1 MTKIVIIS
9 VVMLIVFGF
18 IYMKYIQNEQLAG
31 GMAEKGKM
39 NWLMFGMLLTFAFV
53 IRIVAGM
60 LYKGHETDMACF
72 SAWSDMVYQNG
83 FSNFYSTETF
93 TDYPP
98 GYMYILFVIGWL
110 KSAIP
115 ALAGN
120 YLILK
125 LPAMICDLIAGGLI
139 YKVAKRR
146 FSENASLILA
156 SMYLFSPAVIVN
168 SAVWGQVDSVL
179 TIFVALMCYLVAEK
193 KLIPAYFVF
202 AIGILMKP
210 QAVVFTPVLIFGIID
225 QVILENF
232 EIERFLKELFMGLL
246 AIGCMVVACLPFGL
260 EKVIAQ
266 YMETLKSYPY
276 ATVNAYNFWAFLG
289 KNWHGQE
296 EKWLGLE
303 INTWGTIAIVLLVVF
318 ATFVWWKCRKSKGKY
333 FFLGAL
339 LICLMFTFSA
349 RMHERYMFPA
359 MILLLLA
366 FLYEPRKETM
376 ISYIILSAIHFV
388 SVTQVLFFFDAAN
401 YDWDSKLPNVC
412 GFILLVCIGY
422 LIYNTFKCYM
432 KSWKEEEAEE
442 AIRVNHFAMNR
453 AERVKKEPTIQR
465 TEKAAKFTK
474 IDWSAMFAIMLV
486 YGVIAL
492 YDLGSHKMPQTQ
504 WETREY
510 YTTITLDMGAPTQLS
525 KIHYF
530 LGNYENRDFTL
541 ETANDINGPWEN
553 TTNFQMASV
562 FAWGQYDTDL
572 TARYFR
578 LTSNSDCC
586 VIREMVL
593 KDAAGNTLMPVNA
606 SEYPELFDEQE
617 LLPERS
623 TFRDSTYF
631 DEIYHGRTAYE
642 FMQGIYCYENTHPPL
657 GKGFIALGMMIFG
670 VNPFGWRIM
679 GCLFGIAMLPVL
691 YLFAKRIFKESWMA
705 IITTTL
711 LAADFMHFTQ
721 TRIATIDVFVTFF
734 VILMYYFMYRYTQYS
749 FYDSKLSKTLV
760 PLGCCGVA
768 MGLGIASKWTGIY
781 AGAGLAVIFFWQ
793 IFKRYYEY
801 TIALKNPKGE
811 TNGIKHE
818 HVIKSFTKNTVIT
831 LACCI
836 VFFII
841 VPGIIYGLSYLPFN
855 DGSGEGW
862 WKMMIR
868 NQTTMYEYHSKL
880 DATHPFSSKWWQW
893 PIIYRP
899 IWYYSGHVSDTV
911 AEGISAFGNP
921 LIWWLGIPA
930 FLYMLYL
937 AFKDKD
943 KNAIF
948 LTIGYLAQYTPWF
961 LVSRCI
967 FIYHYFPSVPFVVL
981 MVAYSIYKISQKETL
996 FGMAMTKK
1004 KWIKTAFIYTAAVV
1018 ILFAMFYPV
1027 LSGEPV
1033 AKSYV
1038 NTFLRWFDSWVLLE
1052 S

>member
-9 VVMLIVFGF
+9 VIMLVIFGF

-31 GMAEKGKM
+31 GMTEKGKI
-39 NWLMFGMLLTFAFV
+39 NWLMFGMLLVFAFIV
-53 IRIVAGM
+53 RMVAGL
-60 LYKGHETDMACF
+60 LYKGYETDMNCF

-83 FSNFYSTETF
+83 FSNFYNTETF

-120 YLILK
+120 YFILK
-125 LPAMICDLIAGGLI
+125 IPAIICDLIAGGLI

-146 FSENASLILA
+146 FSENTALVIASI
-156 SMYLFSPAVIVN
+156 YLFSPAVIIN
-168 SAVWGQVDSVL
+168 SAVWGQVDAVF
-179 TIFVALMCYLVAEK
+179 TIFVAFMCYLVAEK

-202 AIGILMKP
+202 AAGILIKP
-210 QAVVFTPVLIFGIID
+210 QTVIFTPVLIFGIID

-232 EIERFLKELFMGLL
+232 EVKRFFKELLMGIV
-246 AIGCMVVACLPFGL
+246 AIVCMVLACMPFGL
-260 EKVIAQ
+260 ENVIHQ
-266 YMETLKSYPY
+266 YTETMKSYPY
-276 ATVNAYNFWAFLG
+276 ATVNGYNFWGFLG

-296 EKWLGLE
+296 EKWLGLA
-303 INTWGTIAIVLLVVF
+303 ISSWGTVFIVLLVAV
-318 ATFVWWKCRKSKGKY
+318 AAFVWWKCRKSKGKY

-339 LICLMFTFSA
+339 IICLMFTFSA

-359 MILLLLA
+359 LVLLILA

-376 ISYIILSAIHFV
+376 FSYILLSAIHFV
-388 SVTQVLFFFDAAN
+388 NVAHVLFYFDAAN
-401 YDWDSKLPNVC
+401 YDWDSLLPNAC
-412 GFILLVCIGY
+412 GLALLLCVGY
-422 LIYNTFKCYM
+422 LLYTTFKCYM
-432 KSWKEEEAEE
+432 KSWDEETVET
-442 AIRVNHFAMNR
+442 AIKAHQFNENK
-453 AERVKKEPTIQR
+453 VKKEPTIQR
-465 TEKAAKFTK
+465 TEKAPKFTK
-474 IDWSAMFAIMLV
+474 LDWIAMLAIMIV
-486 YGVIAL
+486 YGAIAL
-492 YDLGSHKMPQTQ
+492 YDLGSREMPQTQ
-504 WETREY
+504 WETQEY
-510 YTTITLDMGAPTQLS
+510 NTAITLDMGAPTQ
-525 KIHYF
+525 ITQINYF

-541 ETANDINGPWEN
+541 ETANDMNGPWEN
-553 TTNFQMASV
+553 ATTFQMVSV
-562 FAWGQYDTDL
+562 FAWGQYDTNL

-578 LTSNSDCC
+578 LTSNSNCC

-593 KDAAGNTLMPVNA
+593 KDANGQILVPVNA
-606 SEYPELFDEQE
+606 SEYPELFDEQQ
-617 LLPERS
+617 LYPERS

-642 FMQGIYCYENTHPPL
+642 YIQGIYCYENTHPPL
-657 GKGFIALGMMIFG
+657 GKCFIALGMLIFG

-691 YLFAKRIFKESWMA
+691 YFFSKRFFKESWLA
-705 IITTTL
+705 IVTTTL
-711 LAADFMHFTQ
+711 FAVDFMHFSQ

-734 VILMYYFMYRYTQYS
+734 VILMYYFMYQYTQFS
-749 FYDSKLSKTLV
+749 FYDTKLSRTLI

-793 IFKRYYEY
+793 IFKRYNEY
-801 TIALKNPKGE
+801 TIAVKNPEGE
-811 TNGIKHE
+811 TNGIRHE
-818 HVIKSFTKNTVIT
+818 YVIKSFTKNTVIT

-841 VPGIIYGLSYLPFN
+841 VPGIIYGLSYLPFD
-855 DGSGEGW
+855 DGTGEGW
-862 WKMMIR
+862 FKMMIR
-868 NQTTMYEYHSKL
+868 NQSTMYNYHSAL
-880 DATHPFSSKWWQW
+880 DATHPFSSQWWQW

-921 LIWWLGIPA
+921 LIWWIGIPA
-930 FLYMLYL
+930 FLYMVYL

-943 KNAIF
+943 KKAIF
-948 LTIGYLAQYTPWF
+948 LAIGYLAQYTPWF

-967 FIYHYFPSVPFVVL
+967 FIYHYFPSVPFVV
-981 MVAYSIYKISQKETL
+981 MMIGYSICKISQRETV

-1004 KWIKTAFIYTAAVV
+1004 KWIKVAVVYTVATV

-1027 LSGEPV
+1027 LSGQPV
-1033 AKSYV
+1033 NKSYV
-1038 NTFLRWFDSWVLLE
+1038 DTFLRWFDSWVLLE